1 MHVIKS
7 IFTNLV
13 FLTIMLFFS
22 LPGASAAAPLNSCNK
37 HGHYVNGPSI
47 YVVQLESFYK
57 FAQNNEYTRKR
68 ENLIRRWQRWKSLP
82 PDQKE
87 LLRRRYR
94 QWKRLPPK
102 KRKKLLS
109 IYRTLKR
116 MPPEERRELIPLI
129 RRWHS
134 LTPEERGYVLKKLRE
149 YGFDN
154 SPRSI

>member
-1 MHVIKS
+1 MQIVK
-7 IFTNLV
+7 NLSAGFILLAV
-13 FLTIMLFFS
+13 LLLAGIPAAMSQRRQGINSSAESPAIRARAS
-22 LPGASAAAPLNSCNK
+22 LPVYL
-37 HGHYVNGPSI
+37 
-47 YVVQLESFYK
+47 L
-57 FAQNNEYTRKR
+57 AQNN
-68 ENLIRRWQRWKSLP
+68 RRYGNGDNRGHRWERWKSLSP
-82 PDQKE
+82 AEKD

-94 QWKRLPPK
+94 QWKKLPPG

-134 LTPEERGYVLKKLRE
+134 LTPEQRGYVLKKLRE

-154 SPRSI
+154 SPESI